1 MNIEYND
8 LEKYID
14 KTINRKDYH
23 NSCWD
28 QRMKNK
34 LFALLSSFKSIG
46 IKSVNKNF
54 LEKNISAI
62 NYIKLINGWNN
73 DTNNCYIISD
83 NCQFDCRNLDNDN
96 KKNLIKTINTDYYPS
111 FDNKNKD
118 KDGNIIFDDFFLNKL
133 GFDLIATFGLIERVM
148 FENNVSEIIL

>member
-1 MNIEYND
+1 MNIAYND

-14 KTINRKDYH
+14 KTINRKGYH
-23 NSCWD
+23 NFCWD

-34 LFALLSSFKSIG
+34 LFALLSSFKSIR

-111 FDNKNKD
+111 FNDKNKD
-118 KDGNIIFDDFFLNKL
+118 KDGNIIFDDVFLNKL